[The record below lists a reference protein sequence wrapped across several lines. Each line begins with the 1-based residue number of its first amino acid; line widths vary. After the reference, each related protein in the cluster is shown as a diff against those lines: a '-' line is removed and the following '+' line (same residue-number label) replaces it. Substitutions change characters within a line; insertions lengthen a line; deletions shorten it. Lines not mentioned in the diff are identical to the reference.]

1 MREFSYARSLVV
13 MRQRWR
19 SRHSICHSRK
29 PHAARKLYGTACYR
43 SRVTVRLLP
52 IEVLHF
58 RNRDSGRLL
67 LPRHWHWPDNLH
79 IRTWPVSW
87 RYTGWAQM
95 NLHQSFQTLSS
106 DRQTGPK
113 FLFNA
118 LCFAGGQRCKN
129 DTTAQVHASWII
141 SPVSSV
147 RHESRLQRITVLDL
161 FEAAVFRSDRHIVRL
176 VLQLSVWLMN

>member
-1 MREFSYARSLVV
+1 
-13 MRQRWR
+13 
-19 SRHSICHSRK
+19 
-29 PHAARKLYGTACYR
+29 
-43 SRVTVRLLP
+43 
-52 IEVLHF
+52 
-58 RNRDSGRLL
+58 
-67 LPRHWHWPDNLH
+67 
-79 IRTWPVSW
+79 
-87 RYTGWAQM
+87 M

-176 VLQLSVWLMN
+176 VLQLSVWLMNQISVQRVQPANNRVSSIWLITRISGFSLSEMQCGVQPHNTAKIFLKYGNKVKSSKQLTDIIEHTFFCMQLTTGRFRFRLTMPLAMCIAVLC